1 MLTLAMNRFLFWCY
15 RTFGSDENLLLNLDE
30 NLQLL
35 LSILWTGLEKEKEQT
50 IKNDSLG
57 YLEKP
62 LEQENTGNWNIIE

>member
-1 MLTLAMNRFLFWCY
+1 
-15 RTFGSDENLLLNLDE
+15 LNLDE